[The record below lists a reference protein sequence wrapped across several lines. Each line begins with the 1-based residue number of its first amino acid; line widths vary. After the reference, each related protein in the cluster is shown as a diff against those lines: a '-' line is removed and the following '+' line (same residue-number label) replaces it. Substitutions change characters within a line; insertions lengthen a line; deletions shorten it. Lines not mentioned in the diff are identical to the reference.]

1 MSSLSFNT
9 ITLVLQKGCFGTPPN
24 CIETR
29 NCQVAFSHKIVTE
42 DEFEFQ
48 LISDQIN
55 SDEYIA
61 VGLSQ
66 DQFMRND
73 AVIACTTAY
82 R

>member
-1 MSSLSFNT
+1 MDPCGRIYGIRNEGNVRSFQ
-9 ITLVLQKGCFGTPPN
+9 V
-24 CIETR
+24 ETR
-29 NCQVAFSHKIVTE
+29 NCQVAFSHKKVTE
-42 DEFEFQ
+42 DEFELQ

>member
-1 MSSLSFNT
+1 M
-9 ITLVLQKGCFGTPPN
+9 
-24 CIETR
+24 
-29 NCQVAFSHKIVTE
+29 AFSHKKISE
-42 DEFEFQ
+42 DEYEFQ

-61 VGLSQ
+61 VGLSA

-73 AVIACTTAY
+73 AVIACTSAY

>member
-1 MSSLSFNT
+1 M
-9 ITLVLQKGCFGTPPN
+9 
-24 CIETR
+24 
-29 NCQVAFSHKIVTE
+29 AFSHKKVTE
-42 DEFEFQ
+42 DEFELQ